1 MSHGLTI
8 LTLLILLL
16 PMVPTF
22 WAIVD
27 VANRDFSSLRKKAL
41 WGAFIVFVPCLGGIV
56 YLIFGRR
63 QGKKYPHN
71 DSETPRGEG
80 NR

>member
-1 MSHGLTI
+1 MSHGV
-8 LTLLILLL
+8 TLLILLL

-27 VANRDFSSLRKKAL
+27 IAHRDFSTLKKKAL
-41 WGAFIVFVPCLGGIV
+41 WGALIVFVPCLGGLV

-63 QGKKYPHN
+63 QGTKIAQQ
-71 DSETPRGEG
+71 
-80 NR
+80 

>member
-1 MSHGLTI
+1 MSHGLT
-8 LTLLILLL
+8 LLLFLL

-27 VANRDFSSLRKKAL
+27 VAHRDFGSLGRKVI
-41 WGAFIVFVPCLGGIV
+41 WGALVVLVPCLGGIV

-63 QGKKYPHN
+63 QGRRKA
-71 DSETPRGEG
+71 ERGG
-80 NR
+80 LSG

>member
-1 MSHGLTI
+1 MSHGLI
-8 LTLLILLL
+8 LLILLL

-27 VANRDFSSLRKKAL
+27 VAYRDFGTLKKRAL
-41 WGAFIVFVPCLGGIV
+41 WGAFIVFVPCLGGLV

-63 QGKKYPHN
+63 QGKKYPNN
-71 DSETPRGEG
+71 DTETSHGEG
-80 NR
+80 KR

>member
-1 MSHGLTI
+1 MSHGLAI
-8 LTLLILLL
+8 VILLV

-27 VANRDFSSLRKKAL
+27 LAYKNFGTLKRKAL
-41 WGAFIVFVPCLGGIV
+41 WGLFVVLVPCLGGIV

-63 QGKKYPHN
+63 QGKKI
-71 DSETPRGEG
+71 T
-80 NR
+80 

>member
-1 MSHGLTI
+1 MSHGLA
-8 LTLLILLL
+8 LVLFLL

-27 VANRDFSSLRKKAL
+27 VAYRDFGSVRKKAI
-41 WGAFIVFVPCLGGIV
+41 WGVFVVVVPCLGGIV

-63 QGKKYPHN
+63 QGKRI
-71 DSETPRGEG
+71 TQ
-80 NR
+80 

>member
-1 MSHGLTI
+1 MSYGLAI
-8 LTLLILLL
+8 LIFLL

-27 VANRDFSSLRKKAL
+27 VAYRDFGSMRKKAI
-41 WGAFIVFVPCLGGIV
+41 WGVIVVCIPCFGGII

-63 QGKKYPHN
+63 QGKKISH
-71 DSETPRGEG
+71 
-80 NR
+80 

>member
-1 MSHGLTI
+1 MSHGLM
-8 LTLLILLL
+8 LLILLV

-27 VANRDFSSLRKKAL
+27 AAHRDFGTLKKKAL
-41 WGAFIVFVPCLGGIV
+41 WGAFIVFVPCLGGLI

-63 QGKKYPHN
+63 QGRKYSDN
-71 DSETPRGEG
+71 DTQTSHGRG
-80 NR
+80 